1 MNRKKWLNQKRKCEK
16 AQPLLINFVG
26 SVQNVELVKRK
37 INRNRAAA
45 LKFDIVSADERFV
58 TVLVQYGLLKRLAA
72 LPLDTQ
78 IEATLQRFSK
88 EYRRSDNEFEL
99 IDFSIIPA
107 TI

>member
-16 AQPLLINFVG
+16 AQPLVMKFVG
-26 SVQNVELVKRK
+26 TVQNCEAVKRK

-45 LKFDIVSADERFV
+45 LKLEIVSADNRFI
-58 TVLVQYGLLKRLAA
+58 TALVQYGLIKRLAA

-107 TI
+107 TV